1 VKKLLIVDD
10 DLEFAHALKS
20 TLIKESVHVDVLTS
34 GLDCLQVLQNFQF
47 DLVLLD
53 WNLPDLSGLEVCIKF
68 RSRGGTTPIIFLTGR
83 QAIDDKE
90 SGLDAGGDDYLTNPI
105 EVRELQARMRSVE
118 RRANRS
124 GLIAREVRGVSIDP
138 KLHLAL
144 KADQN
149 VRLSMSELDI
159 LEFFMNN
166 TDTYFSAKQIF
177 AAVWPS
183 NSEASEDVV
192 RVHMNLLR
200 RRLSRIG
207 ADNLIETVRGA
218 GYILRSEV

>member
-1 VKKLLIVDD
+1 
-10 DLEFAHALKS
+10 
-20 TLIKESVHVDVLTS
+20 
-34 GLDCLQVLQNFQF
+34 
-47 DLVLLD
+47 
-53 WNLPDLSGLEVCIKF
+53 
-68 RSRGGTTPIIFLTGR
+68 
-83 QAIDDKE
+83 
-90 SGLDAGGDDYLTNPI
+90 
-105 EVRELQARMRSVE
+105 MRSVE
-118 RRANRS
+118 RRVNRA
-124 GLIAREVRGVSIDP
+124 GLTSHVVRGVSINSN
-138 KLHLAL
+138 LHQAI
-144 KADQN
+144 KDDKN

-159 LEFFMNN
+159 LEYLMNN

-183 NSEASEDVV
+183 DSEASEDVV

>member
-1 VKKLLIVDD
+1 VKKLLLVDD
-10 DLEFAHALKS
+10 DLEFAHALKDS
-20 TLIKESVHVDVLTS
+20 LIQQNITVEVVHS
-34 GLDCLQVLQNFQF
+34 GMDCLQSLKNFQF

-53 WNLPDLSGLEVCIKF
+53 WNLPDVTGLEVCKKY
-68 RSRGGTTPIIFLTGR
+68 RANGGTIPIIFLTGR
-83 QAIDDKE
+83 NAIDDKE
-90 SGLDAGGDDYLTNPI
+90 SGLDAGGDDYLTKPFD
-105 EVRELQARMRSVE
+105 VRELQARMRSVE
-118 RRANRS
+118 RRVIRA
-124 GLIAREVRGVSIDP
+124 GLTPRVVRGISINSN
-138 KLHLAL
+138 LHQAI
-144 KADQN
+144 KDDKQ

-159 LEFFMNN
+159 LEFLMNN

-177 AAVWPS
+177 AAIWPS
-183 NSEASEDVV
+183 DSEASDDVV